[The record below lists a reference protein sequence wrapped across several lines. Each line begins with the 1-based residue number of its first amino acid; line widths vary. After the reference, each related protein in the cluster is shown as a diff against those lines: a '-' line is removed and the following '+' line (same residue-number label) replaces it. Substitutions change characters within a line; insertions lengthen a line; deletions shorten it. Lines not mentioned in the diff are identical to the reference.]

1 MELLYKAE
9 IERLAYQEPPS
20 STTAQAQI
28 ELLSTEELNLQ
39 YSQKQIAR
47 FVAIFDS
54 HQRIGT
60 MTRGQYMD
68 RVELEFRLDGLTRSD
83 FDRLDKY
90 F

>member
-54 HQRIGT
+54 H
-60 MTRGQYMD
+60 
-68 RVELEFRLDGLTRSD
+68 
-83 FDRLDKY
+83 
-90 F
+90 